1 MKKKLSENR
10 LPVTTVVNNYHKKRI
25 ATLLCTLFLILSVG
39 CNLPDTSD
47 SNISKSDDSQSN
59 TAFSKN
65 KEAIQTVL
73 TREFTCPD
81 KDLIDILNR
90 MKSEGKITIIGKDVE
105 NPVYVNNTELENKL
119 HELYGPNFND
129 KAYDSFIS
137 KYAIPNSTI
146 ADQYGY
152 QITVEKVD
160 VKQDEKDS
168 IGYSFVIYL
177 NYGKNEEDRINGE
190 VTGSAQCLEE
200 GKISYI
206 RFVDDS
212 GMTRKML
219 ENK

>member
-1 MKKKLSENR
+1 MKKKLSENQ
-10 LPVTTVVNNYHKKRI
+10 LPVATVVNNYRKKQI
-25 ATLLCTLFLILSVG
+25 ATLLCALFLILSVG
-39 CNLPDTSD
+39 CNQPNISD

-59 TAFSKN
+59 TSFSKN

-73 TREFTCPD
+73 TRGFTCPD

-90 MKSEGKITIIGKDVE
+90 MKSEGNMTTIGKDVE
-105 NPVYVNNTELENKL
+105 NPVYVNDTELENKL
-119 HELYGPNFND
+119 YELYGPYFTD

-137 KYAIPNSTI
+137 KYAITNSTI

-152 QITVEKVD
+152 QIKVEKVD
-160 VKQDEKDS
+160 VIQDEKDS
-168 IGYSFVIYL
+168 ISYSFIIYL

-212 GMTRKML
+212 GMTKNIL

>member
-1 MKKKLSENR
+1 MEKKLLENR
-10 LPVTTVVNNYHKKRI
+10 PSVTTILNYWKKQI
-25 ATLLCTLFLILSVG
+25 TALLCTLFLILLVG
-39 CNLPDTSD
+39 CNNPDASD
-47 SNISKSDDSQSN
+47 SNIHKSDDLQSN

-73 TREFTCPD
+73 TRGFTCPD

-90 MKSEGKITIIGKDVE
+90 MKSEGNMTTIGKDVE
-105 NPVYVNNTELENKL
+105 NPVYVNDTELENKL
-119 HELYGPNFND
+119 HELYGPYFTD
-129 KAYDSFIS
+129 KAYDSFIN

-160 VKQDEKDS
+160 VIQDEKDS
-168 IGYSFVIYL
+168 IGYSFVVYL

-212 GMTRKML
+212 GMTKKIL